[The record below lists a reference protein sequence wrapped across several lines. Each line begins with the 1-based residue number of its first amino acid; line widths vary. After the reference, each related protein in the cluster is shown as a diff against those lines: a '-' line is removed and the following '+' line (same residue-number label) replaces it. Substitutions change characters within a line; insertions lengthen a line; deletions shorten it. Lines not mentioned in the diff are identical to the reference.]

1 MAIKKGIVVLDGTTE
16 THKFTDDGGGR
27 LGNPELQEN
36 GYGTSPITLSG
47 SVFVEGLD
55 NDLVTEFS
63 TQVSVQESA
72 SASLTTQMATTATA
86 HDTAWTNANNSM
98 STELTSLTQKVDAEI
113 AEHQQHQADFTTARG
128 TLSSTAS
135 TRIADLSAA
144 TSTQVSARISAYDS
158 LTTRLN
164 TATGSL
170 EDMQESASG
179 LFGKDATY
187 TATVTGMVQYA
198 VDMDGASDAAVLDAI
213 NAKHQAVLGETEARE
228 AANKADAG
236 EISAE
241 DGDQVDAN
249 TLLANQL
256 TAIRLSA
263 SSETTAAQDTID
275 SEIVTRNAAIE
286 AADTS
291 LSARLAAVDGT
302 GAVSTRISAD
312 TSIQDDIDAASKAQT
327 GQFNSLTIRL
337 NLQRSARELNISLRG
352 DQKAADINQNDVDQ
366 TTAENL
372 IIAEEG
378 AQSTQDTTATT
389 SLATR
394 LTTEKSD
401 FDSNESAT
409 RSADI
414 SLEMSTRASVD
425 TSMST
430 VLSTHVSTFNSE
442 KTSLSTRLSNQ
453 TDDRV
458 AKRNSL
464 VSRLETDQNTIND
477 MIGGVAFDGT
487 LSHLVSFID
496 SVDTAS
502 DGAVIAAVGS
512 LSTSL
517 STQVSLR
524 EDDDTTVQGLINNE
538 ASTRSTQVS
547 LKDDA
552 FAQQATAHSGARK
565 NAMLAATDTM
575 FSELQSE
582 TIDPMNTTAGTTI
595 TTEVGD
601 AATADTRIGDDTAKS
616 GEVTAESGTDRPS
629 AIVSLQTARA
639 GDASSGDTSLQT
651 RITNLATT
659 LPTGELTL
667 AGTLDGASNVTV
679 DGTMQI
685 GRLTV
690 ANVPASYLAS
700 DDAHKGK
707 MFYLDC
713 PAGSSYLAAVQAVY
727 DPANGQEMEMKSFMS
742 IFAEPQKWY
751 FYEAGTWHPMPFYHD
766 ADGDGVRD
774 QQDDLPTDPTESVD
788 MDGDGVGANTDYDDN
803 DPNVQNAPAALAT
816 LHYDSAAY
824 AGYPEEFYLE
834 IDGTVIHS
842 KGGFDGGTEFAA
854 TGNTPVPGTFAI
866 THTAPFTIRISDDWG
881 DGVQQVR
888 FLDAPLPD
896 GNVANPATLDDVTP
910 GQNKVSDGTFAEA
923 TLQYTDNGDGT
934 GSLAI
939 TTPAGSATMDWDGAS
954 WTIV

>member
-27 LGNPELQEN
+27 LGNPALTDGD
-36 GYGTSPITLSG
+36 GYASSEITLSG
-47 SVFVEGLD
+47 TVFVEGLD
-55 NDLVTEFS
+55 DDLVTEFS

-72 SASLTTQMATTATA
+72 SASLTTQMVTTAAA

-98 STELTSLTQKVDAEI
+98 STELTSLTQKVDLEI
-113 AEHQQHQADFTTARG
+113 AEHQGHQADFTTARG

-144 TSTQVSARISAYDS
+144 TSTQKSARISAYGS

-164 TATGSL
+164 TITGSL

-187 TATVTGMVQYA
+187 TAAITGMVQYA
-198 VDMDGASDAAVLDAI
+198 LDMDGASDNAVLLAV
-213 NAKHQAVLGETEARE
+213 NEKHQAVFDEKEARE
-228 AANKADAG
+228 AANKDDAG
-236 EISAE
+236 EISDE
-241 DGDQVDAN
+241 DGDQANAN

-263 SSETTAAQDTID
+263 SDETNTAQNNID
-275 SEIVTRNAAIE
+275 SEIVTRNADIE
-286 AADTS
+286 TADTS
-291 LSARLAAVDGT
+291 LSVRLAAVDGT

-312 TSIQDDIDAASKAQT
+312 TSIQDDIDAASKAQS
-327 GQFNSLTIRL
+327 GQFDSLTIRL
-337 NLQRSARELNISLRG
+337 DLQRSARELNISLRG
-352 DQKAADINQNDVDQ
+352 DQKTAAINQNDADQ

-372 IIAEEG
+372 IVAEEG
-378 AQSTQDTTATT
+378 AQSTQDTNATT

-430 VLSTHVSTFNSE
+430 VLSTHVSTFTSE

-453 TDDRV
+453 ADNRGAMRD
-458 AKRNSL
+458 SL
-464 VSRLETDQNTIND
+464 VSRLQTDQDTIND

-502 DGAVIAAVGS
+502 DNAVISAVGS

-524 EDDDTTVQGLINNE
+524 EEGDTTVQGLINSE
-538 ASTRSTQVS
+538 EGTRSTQVS

-552 FAQQATAHSGARK
+552 FAAQATAHSGARK

-601 AATADTRIGDDTAKS
+601 VSTADTRIGDDTAKS

-629 AIVSLQTARA
+629 AIVSLQGKRA
-639 GDASSGDTSLQT
+639 GDASSGDTSLQN
-651 RITNLATT
+651 RITDLVTT
-659 LPTGELTL
+659 LPTDELTL

-707 MFYLDC
+707 MFYLDA
-713 PAGSSYLAAVQAVY
+713 PAGSGYHAAVTSVY
-727 DPANGQEMEMKSFMS
+727 DPATHETEMKAFMS

-774 QQDDLPTDPTESVD
+774 QQDDLPTDPTETWD
-788 MDGDGVGANTDYDDN
+788 ADGDTVGANTDYDDN

-816 LHYDSAAY
+816 IDYDVVAM
-824 AGYPEEFYLE
+824 AGYNSETY
-834 IDGTVIHS
+834 
-842 KGGFDGGTEFAA
+842 
-854 TGNTPVPGTFAI
+854 FAI
-866 THTAPFTIRISDDWG
+866 
-881 DGVQQVR
+881 
-888 FLDAPLPD
+888 D
-896 GNVANPATLDDVTP
+896 GNVIYSNNSSQGGTTFPVNLGDNAVDQTPEPGSYDFISTDPVEFALSDSWNDGVVELRIKHGGGIVHTLTCPPGVQFPAT
-910 GQNKVSDGTFAEA
+910 VSEMFQ
-923 TLQYTDNGDGT
+923 LVDNGDGT
-934 GSLAI
+934 YGLSI
-939 TTPAGSATMDWDGAS
+939 DGVVVVA
-954 WTIV
+954 VL